1 MILNLLW
8 FIQIS
13 RTRGKCLWFYFIV
26 SSSIMNF
33 KINSFEKLH
42 RWKWSK
48 ELTPLIQPIK
58 DACKNQVTCRRYAK
72 HRRKQAECVAPNPI
86 FIALWRCVLLR
97 SFGWC
102 LYYESRASNKF
113 IIAIVM
119 KSKNFAVSSMQEK
132 RILLLKVK
140 IVLRFRFFGDDF
152 KGKKSFLSFI
162 IHSRKESCWKAPTSG
177 DEDEKI
183 KHFPKDIS
191 NNILPNDMECQGLWK
206 FASLQASRFDVFFGG
221 EEMRIVEE
229 EVRVGTNWIAMY
241 TRWNKQ
247 AGFNHA
253 QIKVEVLC
261 NVNETKMKKPPRKSL
276 TRNQWMKGEIPTAM
290 FWDYQN
296 EWSPHRIS
304 KRWIAK

>member
-13 RTRGKCLWFYFIV
+13 RTRGKYLRFYFIV

-33 KINSFEKLH
+33 KINSFEILN
-42 RWKWSK
+42 RPKWPK
-48 ELTPLIQPIK
+48 ESPSPHSP
-58 DACKNQVTCRRYAK
+58 NQRCVQKSSHVSSVRKAQTQASRMCRS
-72 HRRKQAECVAPNPI
+72 NPI

-206 FASLQASRFDVFFGG
+206 FASLQASRFDVFFRGRGDENCRGRSEGG
-221 EEMRIVEE
+221 HQLNSNVHKME
-229 EVRVGTNWIAMY
+229 
-241 TRWNKQ
+241 Q
-247 AGFNHA
+247 AGRIQSCAN
-253 QIKVEVLC
+253 
-261 NVNETKMKKPPRKSL
+261 KSRSL
-276 TRNQWMKGEIPTAM
+276 M
-290 FWDYQN
+290 
-296 EWSPHRIS
+296 
-304 KRWIAK
+304 